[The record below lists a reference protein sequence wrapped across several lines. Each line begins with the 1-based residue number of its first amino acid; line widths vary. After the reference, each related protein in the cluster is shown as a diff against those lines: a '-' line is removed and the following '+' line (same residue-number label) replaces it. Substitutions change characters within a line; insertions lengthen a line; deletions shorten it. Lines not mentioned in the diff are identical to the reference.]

1 MVIIMKKGKIFIFLI
16 LLIILVIGGYF
27 GYNKFFGKR
36 DPGKKAETIDNIDK
50 YGYKLN
56 DNASNYYKKL
66 FKELKTILNKETVDD
81 EEYAKKIS
89 QLFVTD
95 LFTLSNKL
103 TSSDVGGLDFV
114 YKDFHDDFIAIA
126 QSSLYSSV
134 KSNIYGDRKQ
144 ELPEV
149 SDVTVIKSKKE
160 PFKIGDKTY
169 DNAYTINVEI
179 KYVKDLG
186 YPKKYNVVV
195 INNEP
200 NMEIV
205 KSYE

>member
-1 MVIIMKKGKIFIFLI
+1 MKKKLFII
-16 LLIILVIGGYF
+16 LIILIILGVGGFF

-36 DPGKKAETIDNIDK
+36 DPGKKVETIDNIDK

-56 DNASNYYKKL
+56 DNASSYYKSL
-66 FKELKTILNKETVDD
+66 FKELKTVLNKETVDD
-81 EEYAKKIS
+81 EEYAKKIA

-126 QSSLYSSV
+126 QSSLYGSV

-149 SDVTVIKSKKE
+149 SEVTVISCNKE
-160 PFKIGDKTY
+160 AFKIKDKTY
-169 DNAYTINVEI
+169 DDAYKVNVEI
-179 KYVKDLG
+179 KYDKDMG
-186 YPKKYNVVV
+186 YPKKYNV
-195 INNEP
+195 ILIKNE
-200 NMEIV
+200 NIMEVV